1 MYQLDQQDLHVDE
14 TSTRRKLLQTLG
26 GLGLVGLAGCM
37 GSGAEPNSKT
47 TTATT
52 TIATAKE
59 VTDATGRTVS
69 IPSNVEDVVA
79 VGPGALN
86 LVAYLDAID
95 MIVGVEENEHSW
107 GRNNP
112 YNIAHPELQD
122 RPVIGPHKGGDPEL
136 IADVDPDVVLATY
149 FTAGTADDLQGKI
162 EVPVVIVKASSRSL
176 HRLEKMFEDLQL
188 VADIIGKPDRAESVV
203 EFFETER
210 NRLESRT
217 EDIPEAERDSVYY
230 AGRSDS
236 GGAGATSTQRP
247 FAPISFV
254 NADNV
259 AESIT
264 GHATVSEEKLLT
276 WDPDVIFLAESNLD
290 QVKEALSAGQYS
302 DIQAIKDG
310 EVYGLLPTRFYG
322 NLHGSSI
329 ANAYYV
335 GSVLNPNRFEDVD
348 PTAKADEIYDTLL
361 GTGVYDRLA
370 EKFGGFKKITLTQ

>member
-1 MYQLDQQDLHVDE
+1 MDQLDQQGLHADE

-37 GSGAEPNSKT
+37 GSGAEPTSQT

-52 TIATAKE
+52 TTATANE

-69 IPSNVEDVVA
+69 IPLKVEDVVA

-86 LVAYLDAID
+86 LVSYLDAID

-107 GRNNP
+107 GKNNP

-122 RPVIGPHKGGDPEL
+122 RPIIGPHKGGDPEL

-149 FTAGTADDLQGKI
+149 FTAGTANDLQGKI
-162 EVPVVIVKASSRSL
+162 DVPVVIVKASSRPL
-176 HRLEKMFEDLQL
+176 HRLEKMFEDLRF
-188 VADIIGKPDRAESVV
+188 VADIIDRSDRAESVID
-203 EFFETER
+203 FFKTER
-210 NRLESRT
+210 DRIAELT

-236 GGAGATSTQRP
+236 GGAGATSTQHP
-247 FAPISFV
+247 FAPFSFV

-259 AESIT
+259 ADSIE

-276 WDPDVIFLAESNLD
+276 WDPEVIFAAESNLD
-290 QVKEALSAGQYS
+290 RVKEALSAGQFS
-302 DIQAIKDG
+302 GVQAIKEG
-310 EVYGLLPTRFYG
+310 EIYGLLPTRFYG
-322 NLHGSSI
+322 NLYGSSI

-335 GSVLNPNRFEDVD
+335 GSILYPDRFEDVD
-348 PTAKADEIYDTLL
+348 PTGKADEIYETLL
-361 GTGVYDRLA
+361 GRGVYETLA
-370 EKFGGFKKITLTQ
+370 EKFGGFKELTLTQ